1 MATSGSKLVVLA
13 ALAGNSAIAAT
24 KFAAAFYT
32 GSSAMLSE
40 AIHSLVDSGN
50 QALLLYGLKRAG
62 RPADSAHPFGYG
74 MEIYFWAF
82 VVAIML
88 FAIGAGV
95 AIYEGV
101 HKIQAPSPISDP
113 SINYIVLGL
122 AISFEAVAW
131 WVAFKEF
138 QKTKQRSFFKEI
150 RMSKDPTVVTVLF
163 EDSAGCLA

>member
-50 QALLLYGLKRAG
+50 QALLLYGL
-62 RPADSAHPFGYG
+62 G

-82 VVAIML
+82 VVAILL

-95 AIYEGV
+95 TIYEGF
-101 HKIQAPSPISDP
+101 HKIQAPTQISDP
-113 SINYIVLGL
+113 AINYVVLAL
-122 AISFEAVAW
+122 AVGFEAVAW

-138 QKTKQRSFFKEI
+138 QKTRQRAF
-150 RMSKDPTVVTVLF
+150 
-163 EDSAGCLA
+163 

>member
-62 RPADSAHPFGYG
+62 WPADSAHPFGYG

-82 VVAIML
+82 VVAILL
-88 FAIGAGV
+88 FSIGAGV

-101 HKIQAPSPISDP
+101 HKIQAPTPISDP
-113 SINYIVLGL
+113 AINYVVLAL
-122 AISFEAVAW
+122 AVGFEAVA
-131 WVAFKEF
+131 
-138 QKTKQRSFFKEI
+138 
-150 RMSKDPTVVTVLF
+150 
-163 EDSAGCLA
+163 

>member
-32 GSSAMLSE
+32 SSSAMLSE

-50 QALLLYGLKRAG
+50 QALLLYGL
-62 RPADSAHPFGYG
+62 G

-82 VVAIML
+82 VVAILL

-95 AIYEGV
+95 AIKEGV
-101 HKIQAPSPISDP
+101 HKIQLPTPISDP
-113 SINYIVLGL
+113 AINYVVLAL
-122 AISFEAVAW
+122 AIGFDGCRLVGG
-131 WVAFKEF
+131 F
-138 QKTKQRSFFKEI
+138 QGI
-150 RMSKDPTVVTVLF
+150 PKDPTAKL
-163 EDSAGCLA
+163 S